1 VGYSI
6 YGTSLDIHKPISSVI
21 EQDAWSVVVN
31 AGLFLHCIIAY
42 QININVGR
50 AASAAMRACTI
61 ASCPAVPNRCPAPPS
76 SPKAVS

>member
-42 QININVGR
+42 QININVRG
-50 AASAAMRACTI
+50 AC
-61 ASCPAVPNRCPAPPS
+61 
-76 SPKAVS
+76 

>member
-1 VGYSI
+1 MAALLLPPALERAPPRHSHQSISPPLQVGYSI

-42 QININVGR
+42 QININVRG
-50 AASAAMRACTI
+50 AC
-61 ASCPAVPNRCPAPPS
+61 
-76 SPKAVS
+76 